1 MGSGSTLTSGTDQS
15 SDNPS
20 QYFSR
25 VDLRIFQIFSDFN
38 VWPVAFNCYVEFKSN
53 QKSFNWQAFSIPQF
67 SKKSQNPP

>member
-53 QKSFNWQAFSIPQF
+53 QKSLNWQPSSIPQC
-67 SKKSQNPP
+67 SKKSQNPL